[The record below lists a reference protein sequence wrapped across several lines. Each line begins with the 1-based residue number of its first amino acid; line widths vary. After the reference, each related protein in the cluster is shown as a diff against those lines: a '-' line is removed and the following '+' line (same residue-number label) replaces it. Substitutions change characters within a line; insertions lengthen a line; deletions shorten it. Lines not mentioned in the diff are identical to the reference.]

1 MAGPTLCVSSN
12 FSYILTGIISWG
24 IGCGLPG
31 VPGIYASVQ
40 EALCFIDYDTKCKHG
55 QKYSD
60 YYDYPQCE
68 NWIDKQDFLK
78 SEIIFP
84 KSIAERAKKLMES
97 CIIQNQ

>member
-40 EALCFIDYDTKCKHG
+40 EALCFIDYDTNCKHG
-55 QKYSD
+55 QKYYD

-68 NWIDKQDFLK
+68 DWIEKQDFLE

>member
-1 MAGPTLCVSSN
+1 M
-12 FSYILTGIISWG
+12 TGIISWG

-40 EALCFIDYDTKCKHG
+40 EALCFIDYDTNWKHG
-55 QKYSD
+55 QKYYD
-60 YYDYPQCE
+60 YYDYLQCE
-68 NWIDKQDFLK
+68 DWIEKQDFLK